1 MKSMTGYG
9 MALVKSENYMTKVE
23 VKSVNSRYLEL
34 NLRVPKDFMSIEDKI
49 RQEVKSK
56 LKRGKVDL
64 YLSYDVQNPDL
75 QELSINKDLA
85 KAYYRDMEDL
95 RNTLE
100 IEEKITLK
108 DIVLL
113 EGVLKKSSTNE
124 TDKELLNQV
133 LQTVRV
139 AVENLDE
146 MRIAEGENLKEDLKT
161 KVVNIEETVE
171 EIKLLAPKV
180 IEENEKKL
188 TENIYERLKEEDLDL
203 PRLTTELA
211 IMADKLSIDE
221 EITRLTSHISQFN
234 DIIKD
239 TDSVGRK
246 IDFLLQE
253 FNREANTIGSKT
265 TSNEI
270 LKLVVNLKSEIEKL
284 REQIQNIE

>member
-9 MALVKSENYMTKVE
+9 MALLKSENYMTKVE

-34 NLRVPKDFMSIEDKI
+34 NLRVPKDFMAIEDKI
-49 RQEVKSK
+49 RQIIKSK

-64 YLSYDVQNPDL
+64 YLSYDVTSPDL
-75 QELSINKDLA
+75 QELSLNKDLA

-95 RNTLE
+95 RKMLE
-100 IEEKITLK
+100 IDEKITLR

-124 TDKELLNQV
+124 TDKELLSQV
-133 LQTVRV
+133 LKTVEE

-146 MRIAEGENLKEDLKT
+146 MRKVEGENLKIDLENKI
-161 KVVNIEETVE
+161 VNVE
-171 EIKLLAPKV
+171 ELVGEIKTLAPKV
-180 IEENEKKL
+180 IEENEKKF

-234 DIIKD
+234 GIIKD
-239 TDSVGRK
+239 KDSVGRK
-246 IDFLLQE
+246 LDFLLQE

-265 TSNEI
+265 TSSEI
-270 LKLVVNLKSEIEKL
+270 LKLVVSLKSEIEKI

>member
-95 RNTLE
+95 RNILE

-108 DIVLL
+108 DIVFL

-161 KVVNIEETVE
+161 KVVNIEEIVE
-171 EIKLLAPKV
+171 EIKLLSPKV

-265 TSNEI
+265 TSSEI

>member
-9 MALVKSENYMTKVE
+9 MALLKSENYMTKVE

-34 NLRVPKDFMSIEDKI
+34 NLRVPKDFMAIEDKI
-49 RQEVKSK
+49 RQIIKSK

-64 YLSYDVQNPDL
+64 YLSYDVTSPDL
-75 QELSINKDLA
+75 QELSLNKDLA

-95 RNTLE
+95 RKMLE
-100 IEEKITLK
+100 IDEKITLR

-124 TDKELLNQV
+124 TDKELLSQV
-133 LQTVRV
+133 LKTVEE

-146 MRIAEGENLKEDLKT
+146 MRKVEGENLKLDLENKI
-161 KVVNIEETVE
+161 VNVKELVE
-171 EIKLLAPKV
+171 EIKILAPKV
-180 IEENEKKL
+180 IEENEKKF

-234 DIIKD
+234 GIIKD
-239 TDSVGRK
+239 KDSVGRK
-246 IDFLLQE
+246 LDFLLQE

-265 TSNEI
+265 TSSEI
-270 LKLVVNLKSEIEKL
+270 LKLVVSLKSEIEKI

>member
-113 EGVLKKSSTNE
+113 EGVLKKSRTNE

-161 KVVNIEETVE
+161 KVVNIEEIVE

-265 TSNEI
+265 TSSEI

>member
-1 MKSMTGYG
+1 MTGYG

-108 DIVLL
+108 DIVFL

-161 KVVNIEETVE
+161 KVVNIEEIVE
-171 EIKLLAPKV
+171 EIKLLSPKV

-188 TENIYERLKEEDLDL
+188 TENIYERLKGEDLDL

-265 TSNEI
+265 TSSEI

>member
-9 MALVKSENYMTKVE
+9 MSLVKSENYMTKVE

-108 DIVLL
+108 DIVFL

-124 TDKELLNQV
+124 IDKELLNQV

-161 KVVNIEETVE
+161 KVVNIEEIVE
-171 EIKLLAPKV
+171 EIKLLSPKV

-265 TSNEI
+265 TSSEI

>member
-9 MALVKSENYMTKVE
+9 MALLKSENYMTKVE

-34 NLRVPKDFMSIEDKI
+34 NLRVPKDFMAIEDKI
-49 RQEVKSK
+49 RQIIKSK

-64 YLSYDVQNPDL
+64 YLSYDVTSPDI
-75 QELSINKDLA
+75 QELSLNKDLA

-95 RNTLE
+95 RNMLE
-100 IEEKITLK
+100 IDEKITLR

-124 TDKELLNQV
+124 TDKELLSQV
-133 LQTVRV
+133 LKTVEE

-146 MRIAEGENLKEDLKT
+146 MRKVEGENLSLDLENKI
-161 KVVNIEETVE
+161 VNVEELVE
-171 EIKLLAPKV
+171 EIKTLAPKV
-180 IEENEKKL
+180 IEENEKKF

-221 EITRLTSHISQFN
+221 EITRLSSHIFQFN
-234 DIIKD
+234 GIIKD
-239 TDSVGRK
+239 KDSVGRK
-246 IDFLLQE
+246 LDFLLQE

-265 TSNEI
+265 TSSEI
-270 LKLVVNLKSEIEKL
+270 LKLVVSLKSEIEKI

>member
-9 MALVKSENYMTKVE
+9 MALLKSENYMTKVE

-34 NLRVPKDFMSIEDKI
+34 NLRVPKDFMAIEDKI
-49 RQEVKSK
+49 RQIIKSK

-64 YLSYDVQNPDL
+64 YLSYDVTSPDL
-75 QELSINKDLA
+75 QELSLNKDLA

-95 RNTLE
+95 RKTLE
-100 IEEKITLK
+100 IDEKITLR

-124 TDKELLNQV
+124 TDKELLSQV
-133 LQTVRV
+133 LKTVEE

-146 MRIAEGENLKEDLKT
+146 MRKVEGENLKIDLENKI
-161 KVVNIEETVE
+161 VNVEELVE
-171 EIKLLAPKV
+171 EIKTLAPKV
-180 IEENEKKL
+180 IEENEKKF

-234 DIIKD
+234 GIIKD
-239 TDSVGRK
+239 KDSIGRK
-246 IDFLLQE
+246 LDFLLQE

-265 TSNEI
+265 TSSEI
-270 LKLVVNLKSEIEKL
+270 LKLVVSLKSEIEKI

>member
-1 MKSMTGYG
+1 
-9 MALVKSENYMTKVE
+9 MALLKSENYMTKVE

-34 NLRVPKDFMSIEDKI
+34 NLRVPKDFMAIEDKI
-49 RQEVKSK
+49 RQIIKSK

-64 YLSYDVQNPDL
+64 YLSYDVTSPDL
-75 QELSINKDLA
+75 QELSLNKDLA

-95 RNTLE
+95 RKMLE
-100 IEEKITLK
+100 IDEKITLR

-124 TDKELLNQV
+124 TDKELLSQV
-133 LQTVRV
+133 LKTVEE

-146 MRIAEGENLKEDLKT
+146 MRKVEGENLKIDLENKI
-161 KVVNIEETVE
+161 VNVE
-171 EIKLLAPKV
+171 ELVGEIKTLAPKV
-180 IEENEKKL
+180 IEENEKKF

-234 DIIKD
+234 GIIKD
-239 TDSVGRK
+239 KDSMGRK
-246 IDFLLQE
+246 LDFLLQE

-265 TSNEI
+265 TSSEI
-270 LKLVVNLKSEIEKL
+270 LKLVVSLKSEIEKI

>member
-1 MKSMTGYG
+1 MTGYG
-9 MALVKSENYMTKVE
+9 MALLKSENYMTKVE

-34 NLRVPKDFMSIEDKI
+34 NLRVPKDFMAIEDKI
-49 RQEVKSK
+49 RQIIKSK

-64 YLSYDVQNPDL
+64 YLSYDVTSPDL
-75 QELSINKDLA
+75 QELSLNKDLA

-95 RNTLE
+95 RKMLE
-100 IEEKITLK
+100 IDEKITLR

-124 TDKELLNQV
+124 TDKELLSQV
-133 LQTVRV
+133 LKTVEE

-146 MRIAEGENLKEDLKT
+146 MRKVEGENLKIDLENKI
-161 KVVNIEETVE
+161 VNVE
-171 EIKLLAPKV
+171 EFVGEIKTLAPKV
-180 IEENEKKL
+180 IEENEKKF

-234 DIIKD
+234 GIIKD
-239 TDSVGRK
+239 KDSVGRK
-246 IDFLLQE
+246 LDFLLQE

-265 TSNEI
+265 TSSEI
-270 LKLVVNLKSEIEKL
+270 LKLVVSLKSEIEKI

>member
-108 DIVLL
+108 DIVFL

-161 KVVNIEETVE
+161 KVVNIEEIVE

-265 TSNEI
+265 TSSEI

>member
-161 KVVNIEETVE
+161 KVVNIEEIVE
-171 EIKLLAPKV
+171 EIKLLSPKV

-265 TSNEI
+265 TSSKI

>member
-95 RNTLE
+95 RNILE

-133 LQTVRV
+133 LQTVKV

-146 MRIAEGENLKEDLKT
+146 MRKAEGENLKEDLKT
-161 KVVNIEETVE
+161 KVVNIQEIVE
-171 EIKLLAPKV
+171 EIKLIAPKV

-265 TSNEI
+265 TSSEI

>member
-161 KVVNIEETVE
+161 KVVNIEEIVE

-188 TENIYERLKEEDLDL
+188 TKNIYERLKEEDLDL

-265 TSNEI
+265 TSSEI

>member
-1 MKSMTGYG
+1 MTGYG
-9 MALVKSENYMTKVE
+9 MALLKSEDYMTKVE

-34 NLRVPKDFMSIEDKI
+34 NLRVPKDFMAIEDKI
-49 RQEVKSK
+49 RQIIKSK

-64 YLSYDVQNPDL
+64 YLSYDVTSPDL
-75 QELSINKDLA
+75 QELSLNKDLA

-95 RNTLE
+95 RKTLE
-100 IEEKITLK
+100 IDEKITLR

-124 TDKELLNQV
+124 TDKELLSQV
-133 LQTVRV
+133 LKTVEE

-146 MRIAEGENLKEDLKT
+146 MRKVEGENLKIDLENKI
-161 KVVNIEETVE
+161 VNVKELVE
-171 EIKLLAPKV
+171 EIKTLAPKV
-180 IEENEKKL
+180 IEENEKKF

-234 DIIKD
+234 GIIKD
-239 TDSVGRK
+239 KDSMGRK
-246 IDFLLQE
+246 LDFLLQE

-265 TSNEI
+265 TSSEI
-270 LKLVVNLKSEIEKL
+270 LKLVVSLKSEIEKI

>member
-56 LKRGKVDL
+56 LKRGKVDI

-108 DIVLL
+108 DIVFL

-161 KVVNIEETVE
+161 KVVNIEEIVE

-265 TSNEI
+265 TSSEI

>member
-133 LQTVRV
+133 LKTVRV

-161 KVVNIEETVE
+161 KVVNIEEIVE
-171 EIKLLAPKV
+171 EIKLLSPKV

-265 TSNEI
+265 TSSEI

>member
-108 DIVLL
+108 DIVFL

-161 KVVNIEETVE
+161 KVVNIEEILE
-171 EIKLLAPKV
+171 EIKLLSPKV

-188 TENIYERLKEEDLDL
+188 TENIYERLKGEDLDL

-265 TSNEI
+265 TSSEI

>member
-108 DIVLL
+108 DIVFL

-161 KVVNIEETVE
+161 KVVNIEEIVE
-171 EIKLLAPKV
+171 EIKLLSPKV

-265 TSNEI
+265 TSSEI

>member
-9 MALVKSENYMTKVE
+9 MALLKSENYMTKVE

-34 NLRVPKDFMSIEDKI
+34 NLRVPKDFMAIEDKI
-49 RQEVKSK
+49 RQIIKSK

-64 YLSYDVQNPDL
+64 YLSYDVTSPDL
-75 QELSINKDLA
+75 QELSLNKDLA

-95 RNTLE
+95 RNMLE
-100 IEEKITLK
+100 IDEKITLR

-124 TDKELLNQV
+124 TDKELLSQV
-133 LQTVRV
+133 LKTVEE

-146 MRIAEGENLKEDLKT
+146 MRKVEGENLKIDLENKI
-161 KVVNIEETVE
+161 VNVE
-171 EIKLLAPKV
+171 ELVGEIKTLAPKV
-180 IEENEKKL
+180 IEENEKKF

-234 DIIKD
+234 GIIKD
-239 TDSVGRK
+239 KDSMGRK
-246 IDFLLQE
+246 LDFLLQE

-265 TSNEI
+265 TSSEI
-270 LKLVVNLKSEIEKL
+270 LKLVVSLKSEIEKI

>member
-9 MALVKSENYMTKVE
+9 MALLKSENYMTKVD

-34 NLRVPKDFMSIEDKI
+34 NLRVPKDFMAIEDKI
-49 RQEVKSK
+49 RQIIKSK

-64 YLSYDVQNPDL
+64 YLSYDVTSPDL
-75 QELSINKDLA
+75 QELSLNKDLA

-95 RNTLE
+95 RNMLE
-100 IEEKITLK
+100 IDEKITLR

-124 TDKELLNQV
+124 TDKELLSQV
-133 LQTVRV
+133 LKTVEE

-146 MRIAEGENLKEDLKT
+146 MRKVEGENLKIDLENKI
-161 KVVNIEETVE
+161 VNVEELVE
-171 EIKLLAPKV
+171 EIKTLAPKV
-180 IEENEKKL
+180 IEENEKKF

-234 DIIKD
+234 GIIKD
-239 TDSVGRK
+239 KDSVGRK
-246 IDFLLQE
+246 LDFLLQE

-265 TSNEI
+265 TSSEI
-270 LKLVVNLKSEIEKL
+270 LKLVVSLKSEIEKI

>member
-1 MKSMTGYG
+1 MTGYG
-9 MALVKSENYMTKVE
+9 MALLKSENYMTKVE

-34 NLRVPKDFMSIEDKI
+34 NLRVPKDFMAIEDKI
-49 RQEVKSK
+49 RQIIKSK

-64 YLSYDVQNPDL
+64 YLSYDVTSSDL
-75 QELSINKDLA
+75 QELSLNKDLA

-95 RNTLE
+95 RNMLE
-100 IEEKITLK
+100 IDEKITLR

-124 TDKELLNQV
+124 TDKELLSQV
-133 LQTVRV
+133 LKTVEE

-146 MRIAEGENLKEDLKT
+146 MRKVEGENLKIDLKN
-161 KVVNIEETVE
+161 KIVNVEELVE
-171 EIKLLAPKV
+171 EIKTLAPKV
-180 IEENEKKL
+180 IEENEKKF

-234 DIIKD
+234 GIIKD
-239 TDSVGRK
+239 KDSVGRK
-246 IDFLLQE
+246 LDFLLQE

-265 TSNEI
+265 TSSEI
-270 LKLVVNLKSEIEKL
+270 LKLVVSLKSEIEKI

>member
-1 MKSMTGYG
+1 
-9 MALVKSENYMTKVE
+9 MALLKSENYMTKVE

-34 NLRVPKDFMSIEDKI
+34 NLRVPKDFMAIEDKI
-49 RQEVKSK
+49 RQIIKSK

-64 YLSYDVQNPDL
+64 YLSYDVTSPDL
-75 QELSINKDLA
+75 QELSLNKDLA

-95 RNTLE
+95 RKMLE
-100 IEEKITLK
+100 IDEKITLR

-124 TDKELLNQV
+124 TDKELLSQV
-133 LQTVRV
+133 LKTVEE

-146 MRIAEGENLKEDLKT
+146 MRKVEGENLKIDLENKI
-161 KVVNIEETVE
+161 VNVE
-171 EIKLLAPKV
+171 EFVGEIKTLAPKV
-180 IEENEKKL
+180 IEENEKKF

-221 EITRLTSHISQFN
+221 EITRLSSHIFQFN
-234 DIIKD
+234 GIIKEK
-239 TDSVGRK
+239 DSVGRK
-246 IDFLLQE
+246 LDFLLQE

-265 TSNEI
+265 TSSEI
-270 LKLVVNLKSEIEKL
+270 LKLVVSLKSEIEKI

>member
-108 DIVLL
+108 DIVFL

-139 AVENLDE
+139 AIENLDE

-161 KVVNIEETVE
+161 KVVNIEEIVE
-171 EIKLLAPKV
+171 KIKLLSPKV

-265 TSNEI
+265 TSSEI

>member
-108 DIVLL
+108 DIVFL

-133 LQTVRV
+133 LQTVIV

-161 KVVNIEETVE
+161 KVVNIEEIVE

-265 TSNEI
+265 TSSEI

>member
-1 MKSMTGYG
+1 
-9 MALVKSENYMTKVE
+9 MALLKSENYMTKVE

-34 NLRVPKDFMSIEDKI
+34 NLRVPKDFMAIEDKI
-49 RQEVKSK
+49 RQIIKSK

-64 YLSYDVQNPDL
+64 YLSYDVTSPDL
-75 QELSINKDLA
+75 QELSLNKDLA

-95 RNTLE
+95 RNMLE
-100 IEEKITLK
+100 IDEKITLR

-124 TDKELLNQV
+124 TDKELLSQV
-133 LQTVRV
+133 LKTVEE

-146 MRIAEGENLKEDLKT
+146 MRKVEGENLKLDLENKI
-161 KVVNIEETVE
+161 VNVKELVG
-171 EIKLLAPKV
+171 EIKTLAPKV
-180 IEENEKKL
+180 IEENEKKF

-234 DIIKD
+234 GIIKD
-239 TDSVGRK
+239 KDSIGRK
-246 IDFLLQE
+246 LDFLLQE

-265 TSNEI
+265 TSSEI
-270 LKLVVNLKSEIEKL
+270 LKLVVSLKSEIEKI

>member
-1 MKSMTGYG
+1 
-9 MALVKSENYMTKVE
+9 MALLKSENYMTKVE

-34 NLRVPKDFMSIEDKI
+34 NLRVPKDFMAIEDKI
-49 RQEVKSK
+49 RQIIKSK

-64 YLSYDVQNPDL
+64 YLSYDVTSPDI
-75 QELSINKDLA
+75 QELSLNKDLA

-95 RNTLE
+95 RNMLE
-100 IEEKITLK
+100 IDEKITLR

-124 TDKELLNQV
+124 TDKELLSQV
-133 LQTVRV
+133 LKTVEE

-146 MRIAEGENLKEDLKT
+146 MRKVEGENLKIDLENKI
-161 KVVNIEETVE
+161 VNVE
-171 EIKLLAPKV
+171 ELVGEIKTLAPKV
-180 IEENEKKL
+180 IEENEKEF

-221 EITRLTSHISQFN
+221 EITRLSSHISQFN
-234 DIIKD
+234 GIIKD
-239 TDSVGRK
+239 KDSVGRK
-246 IDFLLQE
+246 LDFLLQE

-265 TSNEI
+265 TSSEI
-270 LKLVVNLKSEIEKL
+270 LKLVVSLKSEIEKI

>member
-1 MKSMTGYG
+1 MTGYG
-9 MALVKSENYMTKVE
+9 MALLKSENYMTKVE

-34 NLRVPKDFMSIEDKI
+34 NLRVPKDFMAIEDKI
-49 RQEVKSK
+49 RQIIKSK

-64 YLSYDVQNPDL
+64 YLSYDVTSPDL
-75 QELSINKDLA
+75 QELSLNKDLA

-95 RNTLE
+95 RNMLE
-100 IEEKITLK
+100 IDEKITLR

-124 TDKELLNQV
+124 TDKELLSQV
-133 LQTVRV
+133 LKTVEE

-146 MRIAEGENLKEDLKT
+146 MRKVEGENLKIDLENKI
-161 KVVNIEETVE
+161 VNVEELVE
-171 EIKLLAPKV
+171 EIKTLAPKV
-180 IEENEKKL
+180 IEENEKKF

-234 DIIKD
+234 GIIKD
-239 TDSVGRK
+239 KDSVGRK
-246 IDFLLQE
+246 LDFLLQE

-265 TSNEI
+265 TSSEI
-270 LKLVVNLKSEIEKL
+270 LKLVVSLKSEIEKI

>member
-9 MALVKSENYMTKVE
+9 MALLKSENYMTKVE

-34 NLRVPKDFMSIEDKI
+34 NLRVPKDFMAIEDKI
-49 RQEVKSK
+49 RQIIKSK

-64 YLSYDVQNPDL
+64 YLSYDVTSPDI
-75 QELSINKDLA
+75 QELSLNKDLA

-95 RNTLE
+95 RNMLE
-100 IEEKITLK
+100 IDEKITLR

-124 TDKELLNQV
+124 TDKELLSQV
-133 LQTVRV
+133 LKTVEE

-146 MRIAEGENLKEDLKT
+146 MRKVEGENLSLDLENKI
-161 KVVNIEETVE
+161 VNVEELVE
-171 EIKLLAPKV
+171 EIKTLAPKV
-180 IEENEKKL
+180 IEENEKKF

-234 DIIKD
+234 GIIKD
-239 TDSVGRK
+239 KDSVGRK
-246 IDFLLQE
+246 LDFLLQE

-265 TSNEI
+265 TSSEI
-270 LKLVVNLKSEIEKL
+270 LKLVVSLKSEIEKI

>member
-9 MALVKSENYMTKVE
+9 MALLKSENYMTKVE

-34 NLRVPKDFMSIEDKI
+34 NLRVPKDFMAIEDKI
-49 RQEVKSK
+49 RQIIKSK

-64 YLSYDVQNPDL
+64 YLSYDVTSPDI
-75 QELSINKDLA
+75 QELSLNKDLA

-95 RNTLE
+95 RNMLE
-100 IEEKITLK
+100 IDEKITLR

-124 TDKELLNQV
+124 TDKELLSQV
-133 LQTVRV
+133 LKTVEE

-146 MRIAEGENLKEDLKT
+146 MRKVEGENLKIDLENKI
-161 KVVNIEETVE
+161 VNVE
-171 EIKLLAPKV
+171 ELVGEIKTLAPKV
-180 IEENEKKL
+180 IEENEKEF

-221 EITRLTSHISQFN
+221 EITRLSSHISQFN
-234 DIIKD
+234 GIIKD
-239 TDSVGRK
+239 KDSVGRK
-246 IDFLLQE
+246 LDFLLQE

-265 TSNEI
+265 TSSEI
-270 LKLVVNLKSEIEKL
+270 LKLVVSLKSEIEKI

>member
-95 RNTLE
+95 RNILE

-161 KVVNIEETVE
+161 KVANIEEIVE
-171 EIKLLAPKV
+171 EIKLLSPKV

-265 TSNEI
+265 TSSEI

>member
-161 KVVNIEETVE
+161 KVANIEEIVE

-265 TSNEI
+265 TSSEI

>member
-1 MKSMTGYG
+1 
-9 MALVKSENYMTKVE
+9 MALLKSENYMIKVE

-34 NLRVPKDFMSIEDKI
+34 NLRVPKDFMAIEDKI
-49 RQEVKSK
+49 RQIIKSK

-64 YLSYDVQNPDL
+64 YLSYDVTSPDL
-75 QELSINKDLA
+75 QELSLNKDLA

-95 RNTLE
+95 RKMLE
-100 IEEKITLK
+100 IDEKITLR

-124 TDKELLNQV
+124 TDKELLSQV
-133 LQTVRV
+133 LKTVEE

-146 MRIAEGENLKEDLKT
+146 MRKVEGENLKIDLENKI
-161 KVVNIEETVE
+161 VNVEELVE
-171 EIKLLAPKV
+171 EIKTLAPKV
-180 IEENEKKL
+180 IEENEKKF

-234 DIIKD
+234 GIIKD
-239 TDSVGRK
+239 KDSVGRK
-246 IDFLLQE
+246 LDFLLQE

-265 TSNEI
+265 TSSEI
-270 LKLVVNLKSEIEKL
+270 LKLVVSLKSEIEKI

>member
-9 MALVKSENYMTKVE
+9 MALLKSENYMTKVE

-34 NLRVPKDFMSIEDKI
+34 NLRVPKDFMAIEDKI
-49 RQEVKSK
+49 RQIIKSK

-64 YLSYDVQNPDL
+64 YLSYDVTSPDL
-75 QELSINKDLA
+75 QELSLNKDLA

-95 RNTLE
+95 RNMLE
-100 IEEKITLK
+100 IDEKITLR

-124 TDKELLNQV
+124 TDKELLSQV
-133 LQTVRV
+133 LKTVEE

-146 MRIAEGENLKEDLKT
+146 MRKVEGENLKIDLENKILN
-161 KVVNIEETVE
+161 VEELVE
-171 EIKLLAPKV
+171 EIKTLAPKV
-180 IEENEKKL
+180 IEENEKKF

-234 DIIKD
+234 GIIKD
-239 TDSVGRK
+239 KDSVGRK
-246 IDFLLQE
+246 LDFLLQE

-265 TSNEI
+265 TSSEI
-270 LKLVVNLKSEIEKL
+270 LKLVVSLKSEIEKI

>member
-161 KVVNIEETVE
+161 KVVNIEEILE
-171 EIKLLAPKV
+171 EIKLLSPKV

-265 TSNEI
+265 TSSEI

>member
-64 YLSYDVQNPDL
+64 YLSYDVKNPDL

-161 KVVNIEETVE
+161 KVVNIEEIVE
-171 EIKLLAPKV
+171 EIKLLSPKV

-265 TSNEI
+265 TSSEI

>member
-1 MKSMTGYG
+1 
-9 MALVKSENYMTKVE
+9 MALLKSENYMTKVE

-34 NLRVPKDFMSIEDKI
+34 NLRVPKDFMAIEDKI
-49 RQEVKSK
+49 RQIIKSK

-64 YLSYDVQNPDL
+64 YLSYDVTSPDL
-75 QELSINKDLA
+75 QELSLNKDLA

-95 RNTLE
+95 RKMLE
-100 IEEKITLK
+100 IDEKITLR

-124 TDKELLNQV
+124 TDKELLSQV
-133 LQTVRV
+133 LKTVEE

-146 MRIAEGENLKEDLKT
+146 MRKVEGENLKIDLENKI
-161 KVVNIEETVE
+161 VNVE
-171 EIKLLAPKV
+171 ELVGEIKTLAPKV
-180 IEENEKKL
+180 IEENEKKF
-188 TENIYERLKEEDLDL
+188 TENICERLKEEDLDL

-221 EITRLTSHISQFN
+221 EITRLSSHIFQFN
-234 DIIKD
+234 GIIKD
-239 TDSVGRK
+239 KDSVGRK
-246 IDFLLQE
+246 LDFLLQE

-265 TSNEI
+265 TSSEI
-270 LKLVVNLKSEIEKL
+270 LKLVVSLKSEIEKI

>member
-9 MALVKSENYMTKVE
+9 MALLKSENYMTKVE

-34 NLRVPKDFMSIEDKI
+34 NLRVPKDFMAIEDKI
-49 RQEVKSK
+49 RQIIKSK

-64 YLSYDVQNPDL
+64 YLSYDVTSPDL
-75 QELSINKDLA
+75 QELSLNKDLA

-95 RNTLE
+95 RNMLE
-100 IEEKITLK
+100 IDEKITLR

-124 TDKELLNQV
+124 TDKELLSQV
-133 LQTVRV
+133 LKTVEE

-146 MRIAEGENLKEDLKT
+146 MRKVEGENLKLDLENKI
-161 KVVNIEETVE
+161 VNVKELVG
-171 EIKLLAPKV
+171 EIKTLAPKV
-180 IEENEKKL
+180 IEENEKKF

-234 DIIKD
+234 GIIKD
-239 TDSVGRK
+239 KDSIGRK
-246 IDFLLQE
+246 LDFLLQE

-265 TSNEI
+265 TSSEI
-270 LKLVVNLKSEIEKL
+270 LKLVVSLKSEIEKI